1 VSLALR
7 SEDGFAGAAS
17 PSSSHDRDDHRS
29 DADAH
34 DVARFAQRDWIEAH
48 HQTVSAA
55 LMRCG
60 FVPLYPQLVVASGS
74 LKAALMLGQAI
85 RLSRTW
91 LRHDPGR
98 KGWFWMSTAE
108 WQGATGLTPREQE
121 PARAALV
128 EAGLWEERRTFN
140 PSRLYFRVHL
150 DVVARALGMS
160 CRMLMDEAGE
170 PPVEVWRWDEA
181 QVAHVLDGSRMFFKP
196 LADLTGGVMAGLM
209 LSQLLQQQRAAL
221 RGRRVDPHGRF
232 VVRYDRLADELL
244 MGRKTMRCARE
255 QLRRAGFIVEE
266 VRGAGPAARVH
277 VGVNLE
283 AMMACLQPR
292 VTGPRSGQARLPAA
306 RPTRPALPAVKP
318 AIAGNRQSAQSAS
331 PVLPSPQMSFLDQDA
346 APDHGLANAASNGDQ
361 TKAGADGAFLSIA
374 KRAATP
380 RAVDNHGALLSVAN
394 RQGCPFVGCD
404 GALLSSAYTD
414 NNYKEPPPPTR
425 AREAVAVDDFAAGR
439 RRSSDNELEPQP
451 ALLPAGTDLVVP
463 QGVDRQRALRA
474 LELARVPAP
483 QQQILLDELA
493 GHLQSRR
500 KSIDSPLGY
509 LSVIA
514 RKAVEG
520 SFVPTVAAEVAQAR
534 QARAEAALRE
544 ARALGGGLPAANA
557 SARVTAESKPAAE
570 LSGEAEAARA
580 RLLSLRSAI
589 SARAALG
596 SLANAAEARGKEKS

>member
-1 VSLALR
+1 
-7 SEDGFAGAAS
+7 
-17 PSSSHDRDDHRS
+17 
-29 DADAH
+29 
-34 DVARFAQRDWIEAH
+34 
-48 HQTVSAA
+48 VSAA

-60 FVPLYPQLVVASGS
+60 FVPVYPQLVVASGS
-74 LKAALMLGQAI
+74 LKAAMMLGQAI

-98 KGWFWMSTAE
+98 NGWFWMNAAE

-150 DVVARALGMS
+150 DVVARALGLS

-181 QVAHVLDGSRMFFKP
+181 QAAHVLDGSRMFFKP
-196 LADLTGGVMAGLM
+196 LADLTGGVMAGLV

-221 RGRRVDPHGRF
+221 RARSVDPHGRF
-232 VVRYDRLADELL
+232 VVRYERLADELL
-244 MGRKTMRCARE
+244 MGRKPMRSARE

-283 AMMACLQPR
+283 AMLACLQPS
-292 VTGPRSGQARLPAA
+292 VAGPRGPCPGQVRLPAA
-306 RPTRPALPAVKP
+306 RPVRPARSASPASRP
-318 AIAGNRQSAQSAS
+318 AIAGNRQSAQPAA
-331 PVLPSPQMSFLDQDA
+331 PLLPSPQMSLLDPEA
-346 APDHGLANAASNGDQ
+346 APDHGFAHAASAADRA
-361 TKAGADGAFLSIA
+361 KAGADGAFLSIA

-414 NNYKEPPPPTR
+414 NNFKEPPPTR

-439 RRSSDNELEPQP
+439 RRSSDDEPEHQP

-474 LELARVPAP
+474 LALALVPAP
-483 QQQILLDELA
+483 QHQILLDELA

-520 SFVPTVAAEVAQAR
+520 SFVPTVAVEVAQAR

-544 ARALGGGLPAANA
+544 ARALGGGLPAANVP
-557 SARVTAESKPAAE
+557 VTAEPKPAAE

-596 SLANAAEARGKEKS
+596 SLANAAEARGKEKP